1 MWLYDHDCSIS
12 ISVSSYVCPY
22 FQNHQQEN
30 SNRNV
35 AQWYEMNGIHTLLVC
50 SASCLHMLLH
60 CLHNFRLDL
69 LILHLHLIH
78 ASCNR
83 NKHWVLSLRSTLPIT
98 TITVYDSIEKDTLHH
113 AGTILLKY
121 SYSCKKKADYSSSWS
136 VAV

>member
-60 CLHNFRLDL
+60 CLHDFCLDL

-83 NKHWVLSLRSTLPIT
+83 NKHWVLCLRSTLLI
-98 TITVYDSIEKDTLHH
+98 II
-113 AGTILLKY
+113 I
-121 SYSCKKKADYSSSWS
+121 
-136 VAV
+136 